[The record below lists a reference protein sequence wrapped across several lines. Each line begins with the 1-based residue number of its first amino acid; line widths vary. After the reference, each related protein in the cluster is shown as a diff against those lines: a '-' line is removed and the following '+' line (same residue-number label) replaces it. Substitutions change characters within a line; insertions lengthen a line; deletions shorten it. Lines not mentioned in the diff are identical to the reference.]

1 MRKMYHIPRTYIL
14 SILLI
19 FSAGS
24 NFYKAYAQEKVDSE
38 STKENLKTAAREIME
53 AASYCVLITVDS
65 SGQPQ
70 ARVMDPF
77 LPEDDMV
84 VWLATNPRSRKVK
97 QLRQDS
103 RVTLFYFD
111 KDGLGY
117 VSMIGHAQLVNV
129 AEEKARRWKEEW
141 EQFYPNRETDY
152 LLISVTPERLEIV
165 SIKHNIFGDSK
176 TMAAPTVIFDISKSE
191 K

>member
-1 MRKMYHIPRTYIL
+1 MRKTYHILRTFTL
-14 SILLI
+14 SILLV
-19 FSAGS
+19 FSAGAM
-24 NFYKAYAQEKVDSE
+24 FDKAYAQEKPGSE
-38 STKENLKTAAREIME
+38 SGKDSLKVAALEIMK
-53 AASYCVLITVDS
+53 AAHYCVLITVDS
-65 SGQPQ
+65 SGQPH

-77 LPEDDMV
+77 LPEDEMT
-84 VWLATNPRSRKVK
+84 VWLGTNPRSRKVK
-97 QLRQDS
+97 QLRQDP

-117 VSMIGHAQLVNV
+117 VSLIGHAHLINDP
-129 AEEKARRWKEEW
+129 EEKASRWKEEW
-141 EQFYPNRETDY
+141 KQFYPNRETDY

-176 TMAAPTVIFDISKSE
+176 TMAAPTLLFDMSKSE